1 MALRLTAARFA
12 ASSKNIVRAAPA
24 RALSAVPSDE
34 SYSDRMKKKYPGRPV
49 SPHITVYAF
58 PTVAISSVTVRI
70 TGCLLSIGLGGVA
83 ATALVGGVDAPAT
96 LTSMIAAST
105 YGAPLAKFSV
115 GFPLIY
121 HTLGGV
127 RHTVWD
133 NYPEYLSN
141 AAVEQSS
148 WALFGASGVLSLGAS
163 FLWI

>member
-34 SYSDRMKKKYPGRPV
+34 SYSDRMKKTGRPV

-96 LTSMIAAST
+96 LTGMIAASSW
-105 YGAPLAKFSV
+105 APLAKFSV

-127 RHTVWD
+127 RHTIWD

-148 WALFGASGVLSLGAS
+148 WALFGASGVLSLGVS

>member
-83 ATALVGGVDAPAT
+83 ATALVGGVDAPAV
-96 LTSMIAAST
+96 LTGMIAASSM
-105 YGAPLAKFSV
+105 APLAKFSV

-133 NYPEYLSN
+133 NYPEYLTNTS
-141 AAVEQSS
+141 VEQSS
-148 WALFGASGVLSLGAS
+148 WALFGSSGVLSLGAS

>member
-70 TGCLLSIGLGGVA
+70 TGCLLSLRSGRCKSR
-83 ATALVGGVDAPAT
+83 APH
-96 LTSMIAAST
+96 L
-105 YGAPLAKFSV
+105 YHGPLANLAV
-115 GFPLIY
+115 GY
-121 HTLGGV
+121 TL
-127 RHTVWD
+127 D
-133 NYPEYLSN
+133 LE
-141 AAVEQSS
+141 
-148 WALFGASGVLSLGAS
+148 
-163 FLWI
+163 